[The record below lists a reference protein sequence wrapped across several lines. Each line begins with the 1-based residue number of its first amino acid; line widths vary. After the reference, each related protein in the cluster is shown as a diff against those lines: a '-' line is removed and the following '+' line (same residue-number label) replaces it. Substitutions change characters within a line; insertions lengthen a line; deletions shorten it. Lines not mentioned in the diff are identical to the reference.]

1 MTILQNLEKAYV
13 VAALLFLTGAGVA
26 GNIGAG
32 GLAGHAQPQPWE
44 NVARLAFC
52 ATLLPFLMIH
62 WRKVFHGLRHS
73 GWIVALCGLALL
85 STVWSY
91 DPRFTL
97 RHAIFL
103 WAVTLF
109 AVFIASCYD
118 WDEQMNLFGW
128 LSVLVVFGSACAAIF
143 LPAYGLSTDLHLG
156 SVKGIYPQKNTMSAM
171 VVFVI
176 LVLVFGKPKAIPGW
190 LRTTTLIGACILL
203 ILSNSATALVALLF
217 CIAMYPVVHLMRIPS
232 RKTLPVWVPLVPLF
246 AMGALLAIGNFDI
259 IAESAGRNATLT
271 SRIPMWKEVL
281 NAIGRNPWL
290 GYGYDVFW
298 VEWSRDLQKV
308 LYVLGGWRPPH
319 AHNGY
324 LDILLSVGIVGLLI
338 FFGGFITS
346 LRRAG
351 RVFRANESCSA
362 KFALFVLLFFAVL
375 NLGESYI
382 LRLMSFFW
390 IPYVTIYVSLGLAQV
405 ELKQLASET
414 AGFDEGEVGEASGV
428 NVALPG
434 YQT

>member
-1 MTILQNLEKAYV
+1 MKILQNLEKAYV
-13 VAALLFLTGAGVA
+13 VATLLFLTGVGVA

-32 GLAGHAQPQPWE
+32 GLTGRAQPQPWE
-44 NVARLAFC
+44 SVARLLFC
-52 ATLLPFLMIH
+52 ATLVPFLVIH
-62 WRKVFHGLRHS
+62 WRKVLDGLRHA
-73 GWIVALCGLALL
+73 GWIIALCGLALA
-85 STVWSY
+85 STAWSY

-109 AVFIASCYD
+109 AIFIATCFD

-128 LSVLVVFGSACAAIF
+128 LSILIVFGSACAAIF
-143 LPAYGLSTDLHLG
+143 IPSYGLSTDLHMG
-156 SVKGIYPQKNTMSAM
+156 SVKGLYPQKNTMSAM
-171 VVFVI
+171 VVFVM
-176 LVLVFGKPKAIPGW
+176 LVFVFGKPKAIPAW
-190 LRTTTLIGACILL
+190 LRITTLSGACILL

-217 CIAMYPVVHLMRIPS
+217 CIAMYPVVHLMRISS
-232 RKTLPVWVPLVPLF
+232 RKTLPLWVPLVPIL
-246 AMGALLAIGNFDI
+246 AMGALLAIRNFDI
-259 IAESAGRNATLT
+259 IAEAAGRSSTLT

-281 NAIGRNPWL
+281 NAIGRHPWW

-308 LYVLGGWRPPH
+308 LYVLSGWRPPH

-346 LRRAG
+346 LWRAG
-351 RVFRANESCSA
+351 SLFRANESSSA
-362 KFALFVLLFFAVL
+362 KFALFVLLFLAVL

-390 IPYVTIYVSLGLAQV
+390 IPYVTIYVSLALAQV
-405 ELKQLASET
+405 EGRQLATET
-414 AGFDEGEVGEASGV
+414 AASDDGGDGEVSGM
-428 NVALPG
+428 NGILPG